1 MEKFVSLLFI
11 LILVLAVGCTSSP
24 NLESYPERQIDRPYT
39 LPDGVATWKTSVSA
53 QQIDDGRGEVT
64 VSAYP
69 LIWEQALSDKW
80 TLEYSPIP
88 LSARYQISKTENNIW
103 GLRFGSGLGY
113 SSFSGVILQP
123 QLGFYHRAR
132 LANSLAWE
140 STVNYSRVFSSEKN
154 RDEYENARLT
164 TGPMFQL
171 DNNKVISPKIGLG
184 AIRNELA
191 RFSDYENYQG
201 DDDFSFTLPASV
213 NFQWLFHRQWEY
225 SLGYSVNSLISEDD
239 HLSIHN
245 LNTSIKHFW

>member
-1 MEKFVSLLFI
+1 MQKFMQATIFLVSI
-11 LILVLAVGCTSSP
+11 LAIGCTSSP

-39 LPDGVATWKTSVSA
+39 LPEGVASWKTSVSA
-53 QQIDDGRGEVT
+53 RQIDDGRGEVV

-103 GLRFGSGLGY
+103 GLRFGTGLGY
-113 SSFSGVILQP
+113 SSLYGVILQP
-123 QLGFYHRAR
+123 QLGLYHRAR
-132 LANSLAWE
+132 LTDSWAWE

-154 RDEYENARLT
+154 RDEYESARVS
-164 TGPMFQL
+164 TGPMLQV
-171 DNNKVISPKIGLG
+171 DKTKVILPKIGLAG
-184 AIRNELA
+184 VRNDLS
-191 RFSDYENYQG
+191 RFADYENFEG
-201 DDDFSFTLPASV
+201 DDDFSFTLPASI

-225 SLGYSVNSLISEDD
+225 SLGYSVNSLIHEEDY
-239 HLSIHN
+239 LSIHS